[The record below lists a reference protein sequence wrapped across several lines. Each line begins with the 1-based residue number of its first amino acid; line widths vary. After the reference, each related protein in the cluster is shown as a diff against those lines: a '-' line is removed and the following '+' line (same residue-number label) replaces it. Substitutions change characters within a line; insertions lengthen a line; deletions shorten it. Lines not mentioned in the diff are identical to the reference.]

1 MGIHIRL
8 DASAL
13 DQLIEKNGDEFF
25 LQLSQSV
32 VEEVCRR
39 RVKAIVPKEMEDRI
53 STIVRAQVDE
63 QVGTLDRDGWKVDAS
78 LHPRIV
84 EKINSAIS
92 EGVNASVTDRLDRE
106 KIIKHLNETVDDAV
120 KSIIRQIDSTVEHNV
135 YRVVNKQ
142 IAESIERQ
150 VKERIELLMAGDD
163 HDGDSKEN

>member
-25 LQLSQSV
+25 LQLSQGV
-32 VEEVCRR
+32 IEEVCRR

-53 STIVRAQVDE
+53 NATVRAQVDE
-63 QVGTLDRDGWKVDAS
+63 QIGTLSREGWNTRTVLRPD
-78 LHPRIV
+78 LI
-84 EKINSAIS
+84 EMINVTIAEVI
-92 EGVNASVTDRLDRE
+92 NTSVTDKLDRK
-106 KIIKHLNETVDDAV
+106 KIIEHLNETVDDAV

-142 IAESIERQ
+142 IAESIEHQ
-150 VKERIELLMAGDD
+150 TKERIELLMAGDD
-163 HDGDSKEN
+163 IKRVTAE

>member
-25 LQLSQSV
+25 LQLSQGV
-32 VEEVCRR
+32 IEEVCRR

-53 STIVRAQVDE
+53 NATVRAQVDE
-63 QVGTLDRDGWKVDAS
+63 QIGTLSREGWNTRTVLRPD
-78 LHPRIV
+78 LM
-84 EKINSAIS
+84 EKINVTIAEVI
-92 EGVNASVTDRLDRE
+92 NTSVTDKLDRK
-106 KIIKHLNETVDDAV
+106 KIIEHLNETVDDAV

-142 IAESIERQ
+142 IAESIEHQ
-150 VKERIELLMAGDD
+150 TKERIELLMAGDD
-163 HDGDSKEN
+163 IKRVTAE

>member
-25 LQLSQSV
+25 LQLSQGV
-32 VEEVCRR
+32 IEEVCRR

-53 STIVRAQVDE
+53 NATVRAQVDE
-63 QVGTLDRDGWKVDAS
+63 QIGTLSREGWNTRTVLRPD
-78 LHPRIV
+78 LI
-84 EKINSAIS
+84 EKINVTIAEVI
-92 EGVNASVTDRLDRE
+92 NTSVTDKLDRK
-106 KIIKHLNETVDDAV
+106 KIIEHLNETVDDAV

-142 IAESIERQ
+142 IAESIEHQ
-150 VKERIELLMAGDD
+150 TKERIELLMAGDD
-163 HDGDSKEN
+163 IKRVTAE